1 MLECFFCFFWLRQ
14 KAVTLT
20 IHASQVILT
29 KPTFCCGSGSTYDS
43 SHANHK
49 PTLVSEQ
56 STGPHSS
63 CRFRHHRSQHLK
75 FLCVFFLYPGHVSV
89 LFILRIHTYIDW
101 IFCRSINRRFT
112 SWNLRRCMYIHVR
125 ICSISF
131 RWGGR
136 SDAPLKKLIGDLSA

>member
-1 MLECFFCFFWLRQ
+1 MFFLFFFWLRQ

-29 KPTFCCGSGSTYDS
+29 RPTFCCGSGPTYDS

-56 STGPHSS
+56 STGPRSS
-63 CRFRHHRSQHLK
+63 CRFRHHRSHS
-75 FLCVFFLYPGHVSV
+75 CVCFFCTLVIVSV
-89 LFILRIHTYIDW
+89 LFILRIHTYIHRMG

-112 SWNLRRCMYIHVR
+112 SWNLRRFMYIQYGYV
-125 ICSISF
+125 
-131 RWGGR
+131 
-136 SDAPLKKLIGDLSA
+136 A